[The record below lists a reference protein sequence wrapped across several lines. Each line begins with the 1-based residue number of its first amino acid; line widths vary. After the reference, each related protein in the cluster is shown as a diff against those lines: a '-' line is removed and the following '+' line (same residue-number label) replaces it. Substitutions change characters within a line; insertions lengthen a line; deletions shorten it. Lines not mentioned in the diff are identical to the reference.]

1 MTLGRI
7 LSIFGSILGWFLGAG
22 PMRATAVRRLSITL
36 PFASL
41 PPHLDSTS
49 VLLISDLHVNGHK
62 DPALRVLD
70 QLAGAKPDILI
81 TCGDLVESD
90 RFIPDIAERLARI
103 EPQFGSFAVWGNHD
117 ALGRPQ
123 RKAPRWLSHEIRPLQ
138 AMAAELAKHG
148 IHTLTNQ
155 CVKLSIRSSQIQ
167 IIGVGDRHI
176 GMTDLDEAFA
186 IADSDLFTILIS
198 HNPDVATELEDRRVD
213 VTLSGHTHAGQIVP
227 PIIGPLTLRTR
238 YSLPRP
244 SGLMYVH
251 GRPLVVSAGV
261 GTVGVPIRINAPAD
275 VTELH
280 LLRVP
285 SVSAKQKTS

>member
-1 MTLGRI
+1 MNPGRI
-7 LSIFGSILGWFLGAG
+7 ISILGSILGWLLGTG
-22 PMRATAVRRLSITL
+22 PMRTTAVRRLSITIPL
-36 PFASL
+36 ALL
-41 PPHLDSTS
+41 PPQIDSTS
-49 VLLISDLHVNGHK
+49 ALLISDLHVNGHR

-70 QLAGAKPDILI
+70 RLAGAKPDILVAA
-81 TCGDLVESD
+81 GDLVESE
-90 RFIPDIAERLARI
+90 RFVPDVAERLAKI
-103 EPQFGSFAVWGNHD
+103 EPQFGSYVVWGNHD

-123 RKAPRWLSHEIRPLQ
+123 RQAPSWLQHEIRPLQ
-138 AMAAELAKHG
+138 AMESELSKHG
-148 IHTLTNQ
+148 IRTLNNQ
-155 CVKLSIRSSQIQ
+155 CVCLTIRGSRLQIV
-167 IIGVGDRHI
+167 GVGDRHI

-186 IADSDLFTILIS
+186 IADPNVFTILIS
-198 HNPDVATELEDRRVD
+198 HNPDVAAELDERRVD

-238 YSLPRP
+238 YPLPRP

-285 SVSAKQKTS
+285 SEHNKSTN

>member
-36 PFASL
+36 PLASL

-123 RKAPRWLSHEIRPLQ
+123 RKAPRWLRHEIRPLQ
-138 AMAAELAKHG
+138 AMWRA
-148 IHTLTNQ
+148 
-155 CVKLSIRSSQIQ
+155 
-167 IIGVGDRHI
+167 
-176 GMTDLDEAFA
+176 
-186 IADSDLFTILIS
+186 
-198 HNPDVATELEDRRVD
+198 
-213 VTLSGHTHAGQIVP
+213 
-227 PIIGPLTLRTR
+227 
-238 YSLPRP
+238 
-244 SGLMYVH
+244 
-251 GRPLVVSAGV
+251 
-261 GTVGVPIRINAPAD
+261 
-275 VTELH
+275 
-280 LLRVP
+280 
-285 SVSAKQKTS
+285 